1 MNIRK
6 PIIYIGMI
14 LLLFVVLDMGF
25 HWKSSSGDVMMETIK
40 VQDSTGEFVTIPK
53 HPKRVVFLNTANLE
67 MYCAV
72 GGREAVVGIP
82 TTSIMSE
89 ELRQQVQGVEEV
101 GIVHEPNIEK
111 IISLQPDLVIGINV
125 PMHNLSLIHI

>member
-53 HPKRVVFLNTANLE
+53 HPKRVV
-67 MYCAV
+67 CS
-72 GGREAVVGIP
+72 GGTRSGGWYTDYVYYE
-82 TTSIMSE
+82 
-89 ELRQQVQGVEEV
+89 
-101 GIVHEPNIEK
+101 
-111 IISLQPDLVIGINV
+111 
-125 PMHNLSLIHI
+125 